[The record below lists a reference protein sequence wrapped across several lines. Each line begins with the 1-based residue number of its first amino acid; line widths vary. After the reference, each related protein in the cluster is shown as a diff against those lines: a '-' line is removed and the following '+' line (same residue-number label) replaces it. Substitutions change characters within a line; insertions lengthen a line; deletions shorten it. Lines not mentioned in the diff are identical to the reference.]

1 MISAVVIY
9 AHEKNCVETAVSLF
23 VCFAPS
29 TLAISASLS
38 TQPKGPAGENKGSF
52 AHISYVCPELSWQN
66 DCFRYAIAQNRGRFS
81 RTGEVLFE
89 PGDGGGFGDGG
100 NPSLRVNTD
109 VVVSFP
115 YV

>member
-1 MISAVVIY
+1 M
-9 AHEKNCVETAVSLF
+9 
-23 VCFAPS
+23 CFAPS

-38 TQPKGPAGENKGSF
+38 TQPKGPAGENKKAFLLTFPMFVPS
-52 AHISYVCPELSWQN
+52 LSWQN